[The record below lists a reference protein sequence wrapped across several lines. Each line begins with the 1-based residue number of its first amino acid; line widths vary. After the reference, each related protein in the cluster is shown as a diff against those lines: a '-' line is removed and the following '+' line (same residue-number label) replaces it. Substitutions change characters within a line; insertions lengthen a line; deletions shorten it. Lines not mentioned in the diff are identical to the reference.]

1 MFSYDSLYSL
11 LEATDLAPWLD
22 TLPAQA
28 RAAIVDSN
36 SGHMPKWTQALDQL
50 PDVTPDRVQLDRD
63 TIRFGRADQLD
74 ASQSASLLAS
84 LRDLMP
90 WRKGP
95 FDFFGIHI
103 DTEWRSDWKWNRLK
117 PHLSPLKDR
126 LVLDIGCGS
135 GYHSCRI
142 AGEGARLALGI
153 DPSLLFVMQHFAM
166 RRYMAPATPFHVL
179 PFGIEDL
186 PEKLPHFDTVL
197 SMGVLYHR
205 KSPINHLLELRNYLR
220 PDGEL
225 VLETLV
231 VDGPEGYS
239 LLPKNRYAKMRNTW
253 FIPSVP
259 TLEQWMA
266 RVGFKNIRTVDINT
280 TTTDEQRGTDWMRFE
295 SLPDFLDPA
304 DPRKTIEGYPGPQ
317 RAIVIANR

>member
-1 MFSYDSLYSL
+1 MLSYDALYSI
-11 LEATDLAPWLD
+11 LEDSDLAPWLD

-28 RAAIVDSN
+28 RTALIDSGN
-36 SGHMPKWTQALDQL
+36 GHMPKWTAALEKLPIISPSTVSLNSPTVTLGSPDDITQTQATTLQE
-50 PDVTPDRVQLDRD
+50 
-63 TIRFGRADQLD
+63 
-74 ASQSASLLAS
+74 S

-95 FDFFGIHI
+95 FDYFGLKIN
-103 DTEWRSDWKWNRLK
+103 TEWRSDWKWDRLH

-142 AGEGARLALGI
+142 AGEGAKLALGI
-153 DPSLLFVMQHFAM
+153 DPSILYVMQHFSM
-166 RRYMAPATPFHVL
+166 RHYMSSDTPFHVL
-179 PFGIEDL
+179 PLGIEAL

-205 KSPINHLLELRNYLR
+205 KSPINHLVELGNYLR

-239 LLPKNRYAKMRNTW
+239 LLPKGRYAKMRNTW
-253 FIPSVP
+253 FIPSIA
-259 TLEQWMA
+259 TLESWLV
-266 RVGFKNIRTVDINT
+266 RVGFKNIRTVDVNT
-280 TTTDEQRGTDWMRFE
+280 TSVEEQRSTEWMSFD
-295 SLPDFLDPA
+295 SLASFLDPN
-304 DPRKTIEGYPGPQ
+304 DSTKTFEGYPAPK
-317 RAIVIANR
+317 RAIIVANR